1 MSNMSQVLRSESKRY
16 PGWLSDSRPAQQT
29 TPSTLE
35 PTHTPLSVFHKPK
48 EEQGV
53 KGVKEAISK
62 AKVYD
67 MTYFERLFPTRVF
80 KSVIHDE
87 IRVREGEVK
96 QVVNLMDDDFVKR
109 IETTSHPYLHLGCLA
124 ICVIPH
130 GRDLKGEVEF
140 ILKDT
145 RFISGSKPLMSFGC
159 KAEKMLSAFSVFPGY
174 FVSTYDLLDGFTVEL
189 EVRAKGMEF
198 EEGVRPLSIQ
208 IICVAKLCSQD
219 FHHQY
224 ALQKVKKGA
233 YQALLNSYLVQVE
246 DQTEY
251 LEINDSEKGRG
262 KSDLTGIQVKSGQS
276 ESIEKLLVP
285 PEVYETIEKQFPSS
299 HGKYIPD
306 GQDKSKYFRAIERG
320 GDIRH

>member
-1 MSNMSQVLRSESKRY
+1 MSQVSKSESKRY
-16 PGWLSDSRPAQQT
+16 PGWLSDSQPVLQT
-29 TPSTLE
+29 THSTRE
-35 PTHTPLSVFHKPK
+35 PTHTPLNVFHKPK
-48 EEQGV
+48 EELGV
-53 KGVKEAISK
+53 KGIKEAISK
-62 AKVYD
+62 TKVYD
-67 MTYFERLFPTRVF
+67 MSYFERLFPTRVF

-96 QVVNLMDDDFVKR
+96 QVVNLMDDDFVKK

-145 RFISGSKPLMSFGC
+145 RFLRGSKPLMSFGC

-251 LEINDSEKGRG
+251 LEIEDSDQRRKQG
-262 KSDLTGIQVKSGQS
+262 DLIGIQVKSGQS
-276 ESIEKLLVP
+276 ESIDKLLVP
-285 PEVYETIEKQFPSS
+285 PEVYETIEKQFPES

-306 GQDKSKYFRAIERG
+306 GQDKGKHIGTPVSRG
-320 GDIRH
+320 YLRL

>member
-1 MSNMSQVLRSESKRY
+1 MSQDLRSESKRY
-16 PGWLSDSRPAQQT
+16 PGWLSDSAPARRTIQPIQ
-29 TPSTLE
+29 E
-35 PTHTPLSVFHKPK
+35 PIHTPLNVFHKPK

-53 KGVKEAISK
+53 KGVKDSISK
-62 AKVYD
+62 TKVYD
-67 MTYFERLFPTRVF
+67 MSYFERLFPTRVF

-96 QVVNLMDDDFVKR
+96 QVVNLMDDEFIKK

-145 RFISGSKPLMSFGC
+145 RFLPGSKPLMSFGC
-159 KAEKMLSAFSVFPGY
+159 KANKMLSAFTVFPGY

-233 YQALLNSYLVQVE
+233 YQALLNSYLVQSE

-251 LEINDSEKGRG
+251 LEIDDSDKGRSKG
-262 KSDLTGIQVKSGQS
+262 DLIGIQVKSGQS
-276 ESIEKLLVP
+276 ESIDKLLVP
-285 PEVYETIEKQFPSS
+285 PEVYETIEKQFPES
-299 HGKYIPD
+299 HGKYLPD
-306 GQDKSKYFRAIERG
+306 GQDKGKYNRAPERR
-320 GDIRH
+320 GDLRN

>member
-1 MSNMSQVLRSESKRY
+1 MSNMPQVSRSESKRY
-16 PGWLSDSRPAQQT
+16 PGWLSDSQPARPT
-29 TPSTLE
+29 TQPIPES
-35 PTHTPLSVFHKPK
+35 THTSLTVFPKPK
-48 EEQGV
+48 EELGV

-62 AKVYD
+62 TKVYD
-67 MTYFERLFPTRVF
+67 MSYFERLFPTRVF

-96 QVVNLMDDDFVKR
+96 QVVNLMDDEFVKR

-145 RFISGSKPLMSFGC
+145 RFLPGSKPLMSFGC
-159 KAEKMLSAFSVFPGY
+159 KAEKMLSAFTVFPGY
-174 FVSTYDLLDGFTVEL
+174 FVSTYDLMDGFTVEL

-251 LEINDSEKGRG
+251 LEIDDSDKRRG
-262 KSDLTGIQVKSGQS
+262 KDDLIGIQVKSGQS

-285 PEVYETIEKQFPSS
+285 PEVYETIEKQFPGS
-299 HGKYIPD
+299 HGKYLPD
-306 GQDKSKYFRAIERG
+306 GQNQSEHIGAPVRRG
-320 GDIRH
+320 NLRN

>member
-1 MSNMSQVLRSESKRY
+1 MSSMHQVSRNESERY
-16 PGWLSDSRPAQQT
+16 PGWHSASRLALPTIQ
-29 TPSTLE
+29 STQE
-35 PTHTPLSVFHKPK
+35 PTHTSLSVFNKPK
-48 EEQGV
+48 EELGV
-53 KGVKEAISK
+53 KGVKDVIAK
-62 AKVYD
+62 TKVYD
-67 MTYFERLFPTRVF
+67 MSYFERLFPTRVF

-96 QVVNLMDDDFVKR
+96 QVVNLMDDEFVKK

-130 GRDLKGEVEF
+130 GRNLKGEVEF
-140 ILKDT
+140 ILRDT
-145 RFISGSKPLMSFGC
+145 RFLPGSKPLMSFGC

-174 FVSTYDLLDGFTVEL
+174 FVSTYDLFDGFTVEL

-208 IICVAKLCSQD
+208 IICVAKLCTQD

-233 YQALLNSYLVQVE
+233 YQALLNSYLVQTE

-251 LEINDSEKGRG
+251 LEVDDSERGRYKG
-262 KSDLTGIQVKSGQS
+262 DLTGIQVKSGRS

-285 PEVYETIEKQFPSS
+285 PEVYETIGKQFPNS

-306 GQDKSKYFRAIERG
+306 GQNQIKHTGPPMHG
-320 GDIRH
+320 GDLRY

>member
-1 MSNMSQVLRSESKRY
+1 MSQVSKSESKRY
-16 PGWLSDSRPAQQT
+16 PGWISDSQPVLRT
-29 TPSTLE
+29 THTTQE
-35 PTHTPLSVFHKPK
+35 PTHTSLNVFHKPK
-48 EEQGV
+48 EELGV
-53 KGVKEAISK
+53 KGIKETISK
-62 AKVYD
+62 TKVYD
-67 MTYFERLFPTRVF
+67 MSYFERLFPTRVF

-96 QVVNLMDDDFVKR
+96 QVVNLMDDDFVKK
-109 IETTSHPYLHLGCLA
+109 IETTSYPYLHLGCLA

-145 RFISGSKPLMSFGC
+145 RFLPGSKPLMSFGC

-251 LEINDSEKGRG
+251 LEMEDSDQGRH
-262 KSDLTGIQVKSGQS
+262 KRDLIGIQVKSGQS
-276 ESIEKLLVP
+276 ESIDKLLVP
-285 PEVYETIEKQFPSS
+285 PEVYETIEKQFPES

-306 GQDKSKYFRAIERG
+306 GKNKGEHIGTPVSRGYFR
-320 GDIRH
+320 H